1 MKIIT
6 ELSVLEYIALVNAL
20 VSDFFSDDGE
30 YTPHLGEINSIRLFY
45 NFCVKE
51 FPDAEKISIQD
62 SYDIDKIM
70 SNKEFVQE
78 YNKAI
83 SYGKKKIGI
92 DFGNAYWNA
101 KGIVAQKKTSTQMII
116 DVLKNIIKTAG
127 KLSDNLSQ
135 ENIKEVSEIAKQ
147 ISENKFN
154 EDVFTKMYENTERF
168 SNIMKTSHKSYQKV
182 PSDHKRKRNKVKN
195 NDHKKYEST

>member
-1 MKIIT
+1 MKKKQKKHFT
-6 ELSVLEYIALVNAL
+6 QVNDCNEFAFA
-20 VSDFFSDDGE
+20 V
-30 YTPHLGEINSIRLFY
+30 HLTQAEILFNERNEIY
-45 NFCVKE
+45 FWKMKLDLAK
-51 FPDAEKISIQD
+51 FGGEKISIQD

-101 KGIVAQKKTSTQMII
+101 KGIVAQKKTSSQMII

-127 KLSDNLSQ
+127 KLSDNLS
-135 ENIKEVSEIAKQ
+135 
-147 ISENKFN
+147 
-154 EDVFTKMYENTERF
+154 TK
-168 SNIMKTSHKSYQKV
+168 SLL
-182 PSDHKRKRNKVKN
+182 
-195 NDHKKYEST
+195 